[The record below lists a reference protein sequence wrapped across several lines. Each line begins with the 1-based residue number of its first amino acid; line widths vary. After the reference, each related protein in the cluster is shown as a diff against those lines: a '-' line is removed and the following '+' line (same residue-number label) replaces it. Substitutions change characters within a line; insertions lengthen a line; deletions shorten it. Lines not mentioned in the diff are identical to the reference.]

1 MLIKTNA
8 IVFSTLKYGDSSL
21 IARCYCKELGLKSF
35 MLKSILSS
43 KKGQLKKSLFQP
55 LNIITLITQV
65 KNENKDVL
73 INFNPKIIN
82 SREILAKVE
91 QAGIVPYD
99 FDVTGASLE
108 TVFLSITQK
117 P

>member
-8 IVFSTLKYGDSSL
+8 IVLSTLKYGDSSL

-65 KNENKDVL
+65 KNENNDLKRA
-73 INFNPKIIN
+73 IIIN
-82 SREILAKVE
+82 EIL
-91 QAGIVPYD
+91 
-99 FDVTGASLE
+99 S
-108 TVFLSITQK
+108 K
-117 P
+117 PRAMKKNIR